1 MGLCASLSEAE
12 KKEQETA
19 RALEQAQVKMKT
31 KDNKFVKLLLLG
43 AGESGKSTLFKQMIN
58 LYGHGFSQDEK
69 KSYIA
74 SIRNNAIV
82 AMQTLC
88 ENSDKFEKVASK
100 LGEYKQQIMELK
112 DQEELSPQLAD
123 KIALLWQDKG
133 IQVTYSKRANFQLSD
148 SAAYFLNKVKEI
160 SSSSYVPSFQ
170 DVLHVRIQTKSVI
183 ENTFIIN
190 DKPFKM
196 FDVGGQRGLRKRW
209 ISVFDNVTA
218 VIFVAAISEY
228 DQVIVEDE
236 KTNRVIEA
244 LNLFEEIATSPYF
257 KETSMILFLNKRDL
271 FQEKVK
277 VVKIKNY
284 FEQYK
289 GDNSYDDGCK
299 FFKELF
305 ESKNKGKGKVT
316 YTHITC
322 ATDEGNVKH
331 TFESCKDIILRQTL
345 AASGFGPLE

>member
-1 MGLCASLSEAE
+1 MGLCSSLSESE
-12 KKEQETA
+12 QKEVETA
-19 RALEQAQVKMKT
+19 KALEQAQVKMKT

-58 LYGHGFSQDEK
+58 LYGKGFSDDERK
-69 KSYIA
+69 AYAA
-74 SIRNNAIV
+74 SIRSNAIV

-88 ENSDKFEKVASK
+88 VNSEKFETVAQNLQAHKSH
-100 LGEYKQQIMELK
+100 LLELK
-112 DQEELSPQLAD
+112 EDELTPQLAE
-123 KIALLWQDKG
+123 KIAVLWQDKG
-133 IQVTYSKRANFQLSD
+133 IQGTYTKRANFQLSD
-148 SAAYFLNKVKEI
+148 SASYFLNKVKEI
-160 SSSSYVPSFQ
+160 SASNYLPSFQ
-170 DVLHVRIQTKSVI
+170 DVLHVRVQTKSVI

-236 KTNRVIEA
+236 KTNRVVEA
-244 LNLFEEIATSPYF
+244 LNLFAEISQSPYF

-277 VVKIKNY
+277 LVKIRASFDEY
-284 FEQYK
+284 S
-289 GDNSYDDGCK
+289 GDNSYDDGCR
-299 FFKELF
+299 FFRDLF

>member
-1 MGLCASLSEAE
+1 MGLCASLSDDE
-12 KKEQETA
+12 KKEIETTK
-19 RALEQAQVKMKT
+19 ALEKAQVKLKS

-58 LYGHGFSQDEK
+58 LYGNGFSEEER
-69 KSYIA
+69 IA
-74 SIRNNAIV
+74 YVPSIRSNVLV

-88 ENSDKFEKVASK
+88 FNSDKYGAV
-100 LGEYKQQIMELK
+100 
-112 DQEELSPQLAD
+112 SPQLESAKRELAD
-123 KIALLWQDKG
+123 LKEKTELTPDIAETVALLWKDKG
-133 IQVTYSKRANFQLSD
+133 IQTTFSKRANFQLSD
-148 SAAYFLNKVKEI
+148 SALYFLNKCVEV
-160 SSSSYVPSFQ
+160 SNVNYLPSFR
-170 DVLHVRIQTKSVI
+170 DVLHVRVQTKSVI
-183 ENTFIIN
+183 ENTFVIN

-236 KTNRVIEA
+236 KTNRVVEA
-244 LNLFEEIATSPYF
+244 LTLFAEIAGSPYF

-271 FQEKVK
+271 FQDKVK
-277 VVKIKNY
+277 LVKIKDF
-284 FEQYK
+284 FETYK

-316 YTHITC
+316 YTHVTC

>member
-1 MGLCASLSEAE
+1 
-12 KKEQETA
+12 
-19 RALEQAQVKMKT
+19 
-31 KDNKFVKLLLLG
+31 
-43 AGESGKSTLFKQMIN
+43 MIN
-58 LYGHGFSQDEK
+58 LYGHGFSEEERK
-69 KSYIA
+69 AY
-74 SIRNNAIV
+74 SINIKNNAIV
-82 AMQTLC
+82 AIQTLC
-88 ENSDKFEKVASK
+88 SNSDKFGAVADNLK
-100 LGEYKQQIMELK
+100 GTRDALLELK
-112 DQEELSPQLAD
+112 EGDLSTEIAD
-123 KIALLWQDKG
+123 KIAILWQDKG
-133 IQVTYSKRANFQLSD
+133 IQATYAKRANFQLSD
-148 SAAYFLNKVKEI
+148 SASYFLNKVKEI
-160 SSSSYVPSFQ
+160 SLLSYVPTFQ
-170 DVLHVRIQTKSVI
+170 DVLHVRVQTKSVI

-236 KTNRVIEA
+236 KTNRVVEA
-244 LNLFEEIATSPYF
+244 LTLFAEIASSPYF

-277 VVKIKNY
+277 LVKISSY
-284 FEQYK
+284 FDEYS
-289 GDNSYDDGCK
+289 GDNSYDSGCQ
-299 FFKELF
+299 FFKDIF